1 MVLLSTPSHY
11 LDAKIVTKADG
22 LQPWVWLSGL
32 SAYETDILAS
42 SRKRQVLWDPL
53 FGIAQAHSS
62 CHRSSNT

>member
-11 LDAKIVTKADG
+11 LDAKIVAKADG

-42 SRKRQVLWDPL
+42 SRKRQVL
-53 FGIAQAHSS
+53 
-62 CHRSSNT
+62 